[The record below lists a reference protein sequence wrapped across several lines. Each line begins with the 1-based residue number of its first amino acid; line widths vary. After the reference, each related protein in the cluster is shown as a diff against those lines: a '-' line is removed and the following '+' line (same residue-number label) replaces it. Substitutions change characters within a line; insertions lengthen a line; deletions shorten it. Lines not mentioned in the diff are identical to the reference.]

1 MAGPSAANQT
11 MNNTEMGHPLWM
23 AEQMDRVTIKWVPL
37 TNSTTPRLLP
47 PNMKKN
53 ENNNK
58 AHIIISQLQTLL
70 AVQCDF

>member
-1 MAGPSAANQT
+1 
-11 MNNTEMGHPLWM
+11 
-23 AEQMDRVTIKWVPL
+23 MDGRADGQSDYQWFHLPILDFIP
-37 TNSTTPRLLP
+37 PDFFLP

-58 AHIIISQLQTLL
+58 AHIIISPLQTLL